1 MIKKKNKTE
10 TTEEPV
16 TKAENG
22 SAAPSAN
29 EATAQPQPESEGQ
42 ANASAAAAEE
52 KAFAEEIQALIA
64 ASDKACRERD
74 EYLNLAQRLQA
85 DFDNFRR
92 RNQNI
97 RQDAYDAGS
106 HDMLVK
112 LLPVFD
118 NLERAVAAT
127 GSADALRDGVQMVLR
142 QLSGVLGA
150 AGVEE
155 IPAEGQAFAPNLHN
169 AVMQEETP
177 DVESGIVTA
186 VLQKG
191 YRVGSKILRHSMVKV
206 SQ

>member
-1 MIKKKNKTE
+1 MIKKKNRTE
-10 TTEEPV
+10 TMEDPV
-16 TKAENG
+16 TKTQDG
-22 SAAPSAN
+22 SAAPNADEAN
-29 EATAQPQPESEGQ
+29 VQSQPEGQ
-42 ANASAAAAEE
+42 ANESSAAAEE

-74 EYLNLAQRLQA
+74 EYLNLAQRVQA

-112 LLPVFD
+112 MLPVFD
-118 NLERAVAAT
+118 NLERAAAAT
-127 GSADALRDGVQMVLR
+127 GSAEALRDGVQMVLR
-142 QLSGVLGA
+142 QISGVLGA
-150 AGVEE
+150 VGVEE
-155 IPAEGQAFAPNLHN
+155 IPAEGQTFDPNLHN
-169 AVMQEETP
+169 AMMQEEAP
-177 DVESGIVTA
+177 GVESGIVTA
-186 VLQKG
+186 VLLKG